1 MSLSRI
7 KKEKQNPLTTD
18 RGFKAEAGGAAMAEN
33 KEESLC
39 EAARNGKT
47 EIVNS
52 LIAAGADVTYFDADG
67 LTPLMHAARN
77 GCSEVLKSL
86 LDGGAPWN
94 ALSPSN
100 LSAGD
105 FAMENGH
112 QSAFDILL
120 NAGLSVAHLISDSF
134 FICLLSRTS
143 VRVFI

>member
-1 MSLSRI
+1 
-7 KKEKQNPLTTD
+7 
-18 RGFKAEAGGAAMAEN
+18 MAEN

-39 EAARNGKT
+39 EAARNGKI
-47 EIVNS
+47 EVINS

-77 GCSEVLKSL
+77 GCSEVLKAL

-120 NAGLSVAHLISDSF
+120 NAGLSAPFTSDSF
-134 FICLLSRTS
+134 LSLLIVSHQCVCVCS
-143 VRVFI
+143 FDLIKEEACVI